1 MILIGF
7 LAGQFNAG
15 VVKSN
20 ERSLQNSN
28 GIKIIR
34 I

>member
-7 LAGQFNAG
+7 LAGQYNAG

-20 ERSLQNSN
+20 ERSLPNSN
-28 GIKIIR
+28 GNGKSK
-34 I
+34 